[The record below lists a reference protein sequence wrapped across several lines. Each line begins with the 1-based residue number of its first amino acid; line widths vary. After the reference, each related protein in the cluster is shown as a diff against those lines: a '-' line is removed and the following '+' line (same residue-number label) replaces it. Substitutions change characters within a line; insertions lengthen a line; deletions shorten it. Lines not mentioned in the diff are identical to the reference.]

1 MFSLPLLPLQELMKI
16 QQSPHAPSECKEFI
30 GTPRKHPT
38 DDNRVILVTQV
49 LEKQRVFLEFKKDDI
64 RFVAEAQTLSNSNG
78 ESIQLVSLWV
88 KKNSIG
94 IELKPFRV

>member
-1 MFSLPLLPLQELMKI
+1 MFSLPLLPIQELMKI
-16 QQSPHAPSECKEFI
+16 QQSPQARSECEEFV

-38 DDNRVILVTQV
+38 DETRLILVTQV
-49 LEKQRVFLEFKKDDI
+49 LENQRVFLEFKKEDI
-64 RFVAEAQTLSNSNG
+64 RYVDEGQTVINSHG
-78 ESIQLVSLWV
+78 ESIQLVSVWV